1 MKKKFVE
8 PEMVR
13 IELKMTENI
22 ADSEQYDTSGYGEL
36 AFSVYTRQYVDHCQ
50 KYYVQTEIEPY
61 IHGYTD
67 TNELVTKL
75 AIGRCFTNPADQA
88 RALMMYGR

>member
-36 AFSVYTRQYVDHCQ
+36 AFSVYTRQYVINCPS
-50 KYYVQTEIEPY
+50 T
-61 IHGYTD
+61 
-67 TNELVTKL
+67 
-75 AIGRCFTNPADQA
+75 
-88 RALMMYGR
+88 

>member
-36 AFSVYTRQYVDHCQ
+36 AFPVYTRQFVDHCQ
-50 KYYVQTEIEPY
+50 KYYVLTEIEPY
-61 IHGYTD
+61 IHGITD
-67 TNELVTKL
+67 TNELVKL
-75 AIGRCFTNPADQA
+75 IAGGRCFTNPADQA